1 VSLSVIGGGAGGVA
15 GALTARRIATRLA
28 ALPLIA
34 ACLVAIGLALVA
46 MSAATGLWWLAA
58 SNLAL
63 VWATV
68 VANIVSRT
76 LRQRIVPRPLLGR
89 VTSTVRT
96 IGLASTPAGAV
107 GAGALT
113 AELGGDPRPVFLG
126 AGLLIVVA
134 VAIAWATVLRRLARA
149 GSPIGGADV

>member
-1 VSLSVIGGGAGGVA
+1 
-15 GALTARRIATRLA
+15 
-28 ALPLIA
+28 
-34 ACLVAIGLALVA
+34 
-46 MSAATGLWWLAA
+46 
-58 SNLAL
+58 
-63 VWATV
+63 

-113 AELGGDPRPVFLG
+113 AALGGDPRPVFLG

-134 VAIAWATVLRRLARA
+134 VAIAWATVLRRLAQA